1 MDLQGKVIV
10 ITGASS
16 GIGAA
21 TAIECARAGMN
32 VILNARRAERLDSV
46 AEQVRAA
53 GAEAETVVGDVTDTG
68 MSARLLDAAQQ
79 RFDRFDAVF
88 ANAGY
93 GFKKPTHEVA
103 EEQLRHIFE
112 VNFFASVD
120 LINAAATRL
129 IRQKRAGH
137 LLMCSSCVAKFTL
150 PGYGAYTATKAAQNH
165 LCRAM
170 GIELEP
176 HGIFVSSVHP
186 ITTATEFFEVSQRL
200 GGGGSAAGKSAPAP
214 TPGHAPK
221 LFVQTPQRVARA
233 IVRCLR
239 RPRPEVWTSLTTR
252 AVAAA
257 MTLVPGFM
265 DVVMRRA
272 GRADR

>member
-32 VILNARRAERLDSV
+32 VVLNARRADRLESV

-53 GAEAETVVGDVTDTG
+53 GGEVDTVVGDVTDAG
-68 MSARLLDAAQQ
+68 ISARLLDAAQQ

-103 EEQLRHIFE
+103 QEQLRHIFE

-120 LINAAATRL
+120 LINAAANRL
-129 IRQKRAGH
+129 IRQKRPGH

-150 PGYGAYTATKAAQNH
+150 PGYSAYTATKAAQNH

-186 ITTATEFFEVSQRL
+186 ITTTTEFFEVSQRL
-200 GGGGSAAGKSAPAP
+200 GGGSAAGKSAPA
-214 TPGHAPK
+214 PGHAPK

-272 GRADR
+272 GRADG